1 MTYYAKSMLDNGRQ
15 PTVAE
20 HLRAVMS
27 LAEAFGTDVG
37 MRNEARLAADFHD
50 FGKYSEAFQAVLR
63 GERTGVDHAIAGA
76 AALRASVGEGERY
89 APVIEAVN
97 GHHDGLV
104 SADALRERLYAC
116 LTGQGPAP
124 GNAGKAPA
132 LVGKAAYQCAM
143 RTYCEEM
150 GKPDFG
156 IGVPEKPEDAVGR
169 MLRTR
174 MLFSCLVDADYTA
187 SAMDEQP
194 DFLSRSER
202 EGLDA
207 QALLERLYAHMAAL
221 RGESKANEGV
231 NRLRNALFEQCGDA
245 GDGPRGLYTLTAPTG
260 TGKTLAMLHF
270 ALRHCRRWGMKRVI
284 VVLPFLTLTEQSA
297 QVYRDIVADVLEDH
311 SQAKLGDEQ
320 RMFSARWSVPF
331 IVTTSVR
338 FFESLFAARPTDCR
352 KLHHIAGSVVLFD
365 EVQSLPT
372 DLLDATLRA
381 SRALCDQFGCTM
393 VFSSATQ
400 PAFDAL
406 PGLDWRPVEIAR
418 DSRALYE
425 GLRRTQ
431 VEWRLDEPTPFEE
444 IAGEMAR
451 ETSACAIVNRRNHA
465 RLLFDMLRER
475 CPEGTAFFLTT
486 DLCPAHRRKSIDTI
500 RARLKDGLPC
510 RVVATQCV
518 EAGVDLDFGVML
530 RALAPLDS
538 IIQAAGRCNR
548 NGRQPE
554 GGRVV
559 VFIPDAEGRLYPSD
573 WYQNAAN
580 IVRLM
585 HAEGGVDIHS
595 PDDIRRYY
603 ELLLPSARERTALT
617 RALREGDYAKTAQA
631 YQLIASGGE
640 QVIVPFDKALY
651 QELYEQYRREG
662 LSAALL
668 AKAAPITVSTYDDAE
683 AYAERLCYPGKGS
696 AAERASHVLII
707 RPQHEDC
714 YDSYT
719 GLLVGKRNE
728 TIQNGSIF
736 NDWY

>member
-1 MTYYAKSMLDNGRQ
+1 MTYYAKSVLDNGRQ
-15 PTVAE
+15 PTVGQ
-20 HLRAVMS
+20 HLRAVMA
-27 LAEAFGTDVG
+27 LAESFGADVG
-37 MRNEARLAADFHD
+37 MRDAARLAAAFHD
-50 FGKYSEAFQAVLR
+50 FGKYSEDFQKVIR
-63 GERTGVDHAIAGA
+63 GEKTGVDHAIAGA
-76 AALRASVGEGERY
+76 AALRASVGDRGAY

-132 LVGKAAYQCAM
+132 LVGKAAYQHAMQVYCA
-143 RTYCEEM
+143 EM

-156 IGVPEKPEDAVGR
+156 IGMAKAPEDAVGR

-194 DFLSRSER
+194 DFLSHSER
-202 EGLDA
+202 EGLNA
-207 QALLERLYAHMAAL
+207 QALLDRLEAYMAAL
-221 RGESKANEGV
+221 RGESRANEGV
-231 NRLRNALFEQCGDA
+231 NRLRNALFAQCGEA

-270 ALRHCRRWGMKRVI
+270 ALRHCRKWGMKRVI

-297 QVYRDIVADVLEDH
+297 GVYREIVGDVLEDH
-311 SQAKLGDEQ
+311 SQARLEDEQ

-372 DLLDATLRA
+372 ELLDATLRA
-381 SRALCDQFGCTM
+381 SRALCEQFGCTM

-406 PGLDWRPVEIAR
+406 PGLDWRPVEIAK

-425 GLRRTQ
+425 GLRRTRVQ
-431 VEWRLDEPTPFEE
+431 WRLDAPTPFEE
-444 IAGEMAR
+444 IAEEMAG
-451 ETSACAIVNRRNHA
+451 ETSACAIVNKRDHA
-465 RLLFDMLRER
+465 RLLFDAVRER
-475 CPEGTAFFLTT
+475 CPEGTVFFLTT

-500 RARLKDGLPC
+500 RERLKDGLPC
-510 RVVATQCV
+510 RVVATQCI

-530 RALAPLDS
+530 RALAPLDA

-548 NGRQPE
+548 NGKQPQ

-559 VFIPDAEGRLYPSD
+559 VFIPEAEGRLYPSD
-573 WYQNAAN
+573 WYQRAAN
-580 IVRLM
+580 VVSMM
-585 HAEGGVDIHS
+585 HEEGGVDIHS

-603 ELLLPSARERTALT
+603 ELLLPSAREKEALT
-617 RALREGDYAKTAQA
+617 RALREGDYAKTDQA
-631 YQLIASGGE
+631 YQLIATGGE
-640 QVIVPFDKALY
+640 QVIVPYDKALY
-651 QELYEQYRREG
+651 QELYEQYRSGG

-683 AYAERLCYPGKGS
+683 AYAERLYYPRRGS
-696 AAERASHVLII
+696 APERASRVLII
-707 RPQHEDC
+707 RPQHGER
-714 YDSYT
+714 YDIHT
-719 GLLVGKRNE
+719 GLSVDKHTK
-728 TIQNGSIF
+728 TIQNHD
-736 NDWY
+736 NDPYWY

>member
-1 MTYYAKSMLDNGRQ
+1 MAYYAKSVLDNGRQ

-20 HLRAVMS
+20 HLRAVMA

-37 MRNEARLAADFHD
+37 MRDEARLAAAFHD
-50 FGKYSEAFQAVLR
+50 FGKYSEDFQKVIR
-63 GERTGVDHAIAGA
+63 GEKTGVDHAIAGA
-76 AALRASVGEGERY
+76 AALWAGVKGRDAYS
-89 APVIEAVN
+89 PVIEAVN

-104 SADALRERLYAC
+104 SAAMLRERLRAC
-116 LTGQGPAP
+116 LSGEGPAP

-132 LVGKAAYQCAM
+132 LVGREAYQCAM
-143 RTYCEEM
+143 QAYCAEM
-150 GKPDFG
+150 GKPEFG
-156 IGVPEKPEDAVGR
+156 IGVPEKPEGDVGR

-202 EGLDA
+202 EGLSA
-207 QALLERLYAHMAAL
+207 QALLDCLDAHMAAL
-221 RGESKANEGV
+221 RGESGADEGV
-231 NRLRNALFEQCGDA
+231 NRLRNALFAQCGEA
-245 GDGPRGLYTLTAPTG
+245 GDGPRGLYTLAAPTG

-297 QVYRDIVADVLEDH
+297 AVYREIVGDVLEDH

-381 SRALCDQFGCTM
+381 SRALCEQFGCTM

-406 PGLDWRPVEIAR
+406 PDLDWRPTEIAK
-418 DSRALYE
+418 DGRALYE

-431 VEWRLDEPTPFEE
+431 VEWRLDVPTPFEE
-444 IAGEMAR
+444 IAGEMAE
-451 ETSACAIVNRRNHA
+451 ETSACAIVNRRDHA
-465 RLLFDMLRER
+465 RMLFDAVRER
-475 CPEGTAFFLTT
+475 CPEETVFFLTT
-486 DLCPAHRRKSIDTI
+486 DLCPAHRRQSIDTI
-500 RARLKDGLPC
+500 KKRLKDGLPC
-510 RVVATQCV
+510 RVVATQCI

-530 RALAPLDS
+530 RALAPLDA

-548 NGRQPE
+548 NGRQLQ
-554 GGRVV
+554 GGRVM

-580 IVRLM
+580 IVSLM
-585 HAEGGVDIHS
+585 HAEGGVDIDS

-603 ELLLPSARERTALT
+603 ELLLPSARERGALT

-651 QELYEQYRREG
+651 REIYDQYRKEG

-668 AKAAPITVSTYDDAE
+668 AKAAPVTVSTYDDAD
-683 AYAERLCYPGKGS
+683 AYAERLCYPGKGG
-696 AAERASHVLII
+696 AAERESHVLII
-707 RPQHEDC
+707 RPQHEDR
-714 YDSYT
+714 YDIHT
-719 GLLVGKRNE
+719 GLSVDKRKE
-728 TIQNGSIF
+728 TVHSGDIIS
-736 NDWY
+736 DWY